1 MTAHSVANGQAPPS
15 TPLKERQRQARTA
28 LILQAA
34 YDELIA
40 KGYHDVSMD
49 AIAAQVGI
57 SKGTLYLHFASKE
70 ALVARL
76 LEREIAQYVALLE
89 EVMGQE
95 TTVRARLERILLE
108 TYHGIRGGHQFLL
121 ALRAIGWNKGT
132 IWERLEKQVSLSG
145 LTERLTRLFAEGQQ
159 RGELDAALPTPIL
172 VSLFLGL
179 MRLYGDEQLDNATL
193 LSPEEV
199 TQAVGHIL
207 FQGILAPTAA
217 GA

>member
-1 MTAHSVANGQAPPS
+1 
-15 TPLKERQRQARTA
+15 
-28 LILQAA
+28 
-34 YDELIA
+34 
-40 KGYHDVSMD
+40 
-49 AIAAQVGI
+49 
-57 SKGTLYLHFASKE
+57 
-70 ALVARL
+70 
-76 LEREIAQYVALLE
+76 
-89 EVMGQE
+89 
-95 TTVRARLERILLE
+95 
-108 TYHGIRGGHQFLL
+108 
-121 ALRAIGWNKGT
+121 T

-159 RGELDAALPTPIL
+159 RGELDATLPVPIL

-179 MRLYGDEQLDNATL
+179 MRLYGDEQLDNATP